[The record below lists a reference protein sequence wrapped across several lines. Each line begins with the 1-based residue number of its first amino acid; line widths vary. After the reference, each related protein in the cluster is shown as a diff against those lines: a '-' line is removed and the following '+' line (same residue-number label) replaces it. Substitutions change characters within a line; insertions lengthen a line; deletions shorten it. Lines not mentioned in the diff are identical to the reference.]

1 MAAAN
6 EYLNQAKAMLNK
18 FSMAQKISLVALG
31 IGLIIGFTVLMSFAS
46 RPKYAVL
53 FSNLSSK
60 DAGRIVDEL
69 KTGKIEYKVDANGT
83 MILVPEEMV
92 YEQRMKFANLGIPQ
106 EGVIGYE
113 IFDQTRLGMT
123 DFVQK
128 LNYHRAL
135 EGELSRTLTGI
146 EEIAQA
152 RVHIVIP
159 KPALFEEDK
168 KPTTA
173 SVVLRMRGSANLSQ
187 DQVQGIANLI
197 ASSVEG
203 LTTEN
208 IAIIDSRGNILSTD
222 LHKEEGVALSS
233 AQYEVRHQVEK
244 YLEDKAQSILVGAL
258 GQGKSIV
265 RVTAD
270 LNFNKIEKTTH
281 TFDPEGQVVRSE
293 ETASK
298 SSSGGSQSPPTS
310 TSNSRE
316 DDESTVTNYEITN
329 TLEHVVNAVG
339 NIDRLSIAVL
349 IDGQY
354 RTTEDEEG
362 NKTKEY
368 LERSPEEL
376 GKLTS
381 IVKNAIGFNAPR
393 GDQISVSSM
402 PFDDSQAEEMQVE
415 FAKAAQYEFWRS
427 IIEKA
432 VFVLLIIGVLLTIRW
447 MMKKARALA
456 REVGFPAEAQ
466 FVTIPGAVPGVTSR
480 PGVPAGYPGVPGA
493 AAMEAD
499 EMRRRA
505 MEEVGRMED
514 QVSFESIKK
523 AEMQK
528 KLVEYITEKPD
539 EATQL
544 IRTWIYED

>member
-1 MAAAN
+1 MATVN
-6 EYLNQAKAMLNK
+6 EYWSQAKALLNK
-18 FSMAQKISLVALG
+18 FSLGQKVSLAALG
-31 IGLIIGFTVLMSFAS
+31 IGLIIGFAVLLSVAS
-46 RPKYAVL
+46 KPRYAVL
-53 FSNLSSK
+53 FSNLSAK

-69 KTGKIEYKVDANGT
+69 KVNKIEYKVEAGGT
-83 MILVPEEMV
+83 MVLVPEEMV

-106 EGVIGYE
+106 EGVVGYE
-113 IFDQTRLGMT
+113 IFDQTKLGMT

-173 SVVLRMRGSANLSQ
+173 SVVLRMRGSASLSKE
-187 DQVQGIANLI
+187 QVQGIANLV
-197 ASSVEG
+197 AASVEG

-208 IAIIDSRGNILSTD
+208 IAILDSRGNILSTD
-222 LHKEEGVALSS
+222 LHKEEGIALSS
-233 AQYEVRHQVEK
+233 AQYEVRRQVEK

-258 GQGKSIV
+258 GSGKTIV

-270 LNFNKIEKTTH
+270 LNFNRMEKTVH

-293 ETASK
+293 EVASK
-298 SSSGGSQSPPTS
+298 ASTAGSQNPPSS
-310 TSNSRE
+310 TTNSRQ
-316 DDESTVTNYEITN
+316 DDESTVTNYEISN
-329 TLEHVVNAVG
+329 TLEHVINSIG
-339 NIDRLSIAVL
+339 NIERLSVAVL

-354 RTTEDEEG
+354 RIIEG
-362 NKTKEY
+362 EKGVKSREY
-368 LERSPEEL
+368 IERPPEEL
-376 GKLTS
+376 AKLTA
-381 IVKNAIGFNAPR
+381 IVKNAIGFNAAR

-402 PFDDSQAEEMQVE
+402 PFDYSQAEEIQAE
-415 FAKAAQYEFWRS
+415 FAKAEQYEFWRS

-432 VFVLLIIGVLLTIRW
+432 LFVLLMAGIFFAVRW
-447 MMKKARALA
+447 LMKRARSLA
-456 REVGFPAEAQ
+456 KEVELPSEVQVAA
-466 FVTIPGAVPGVTSR
+466 IPGMPPSAVRIPV
-480 PGVPAGYPGVPGA
+480 GVPG
-493 AAMEAD
+493 MPEMPSYEA
-499 EMRRRA
+499 EEIRRRA
-505 MEEVGRMED
+505 MQEVGRLED
-514 QVSFESIKK
+514 RISFESIKQ

-528 KLVEYITEKPD
+528 KLVEYINEKPE

-544 IRTWIYED
+544 LRTWIYEE